1 MRRYDPNQI
10 NSREA
15 LMALRATNEARYTKA
30 CHNLLSVVIFTAI
43 NILLLVTNSDTYFLF
58 SAAIPRTLV
67 DLGMYLC
74 GKYPA
79 EYYGGDISG
88 YSFLSD
94 TVFIALIAGAVL
106 ILGIYLLCWYLGK
119 KGKFAWLIVALVL
132 FTIDSILFFFIY
144 TFDSSMLI
152 DLVFRI
158 WIFISLASGISAH
171 FALKKAPTDLPTTS
185 SYTEFDLTPSAEE
198 IAATETTDTPNT
210 DEV

>member
-1 MRRYDPNQI
+1 MKCYDPNHI
-10 NSREA
+10 TTREG
-15 LMALRATNEARYTKA
+15 LEALRATNEARYTKS

-43 NILLLVTNSDTYFLF
+43 NIFLLVTNSDTYFLF

-67 DLGMYLC
+67 DLGMFLC
-74 GKYPA
+74 GKYPVD
-79 EYYGGDISG
+79 YYGGDISG

-106 ILGIYLLCWYLGK
+106 ILGFYLLCWYLAK

-158 WIFISLASGISAH
+158 WIFVSLAMGVHAH
-171 FALKKAPTDLPTTS
+171 FALKKAPTDLSTVS
-185 SYTEFDLTPSAEE
+185 SYTEFDLSPSAEE
-198 IAATETTDTPNT
+198 ISAAEVTDTQNT
-210 DEV
+210 NEV